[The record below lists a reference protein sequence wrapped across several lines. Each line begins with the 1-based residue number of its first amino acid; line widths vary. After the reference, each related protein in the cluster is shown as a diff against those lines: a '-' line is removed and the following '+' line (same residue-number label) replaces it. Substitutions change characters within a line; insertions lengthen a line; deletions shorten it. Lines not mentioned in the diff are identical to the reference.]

1 MDEGGQEM
9 GRAETHSDT
18 LQGPVGLLGIG
29 PFCVPLFFD
38 YKKQPPFC
46 LRDLPRVPIGRFKQL
61 LIREERVCGRGV
73 PGS

>member
-38 YKKQPPFC
+38 YRKQA
-46 LRDLPRVPIGRFKQL
+46 L
-61 LIREERVCGRGV
+61 LSLHDVR
-73 PGS
+73 